1 MRNPE
6 ANEGTRYSCY
16 HCNYKVR
23 SKQSLN
29 PHNEAVHEVLNIN
42 VIAAIIKQDRK
53 SYKNT
58 QSELPIVNQTQ
69 NKFNQ
74 CEDENTYLSRI
85 IIDLDLVYLDFVL
98 TCFRIRYRR
107 IFINS
112 LATLVVQSGS
122 VVWRG
127 RTP

>member
-1 MRNPE
+1 M
-6 ANEGTRYSCY
+6 
-16 HCNYKVR
+16 
-23 SKQSLN
+23 
-29 PHNEAVHEVLNIN
+29 LNIN

-74 CEDENTYLSRI
+74 CEDENTYLTKI
-85 IIDLDLVYLDFVL
+85 KIDLDLVYLDFVL

-122 VVWRG
+122 GVWRG